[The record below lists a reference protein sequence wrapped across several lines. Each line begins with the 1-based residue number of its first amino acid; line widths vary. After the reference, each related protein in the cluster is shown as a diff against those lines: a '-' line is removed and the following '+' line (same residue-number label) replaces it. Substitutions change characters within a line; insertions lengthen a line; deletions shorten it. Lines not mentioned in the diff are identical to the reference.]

1 LPKYKELG
9 GIKMRK
15 SLLIVIVLLC
25 VATLMAS
32 MAYNTATISN
42 AAELKISN
50 TNVALLALSPLGG
63 IGNLDQ
69 TSYVEDGN
77 LVFEF
82 GRGNNPWFG
91 GDMNYGLQKNSTYEW
106 WNGGASNTGL
116 FAIQNRSAEKI
127 ELYIKIKDIPA
138 GVTIKTNQSMGDGGN
153 GWQTANGTW
162 KKLPRV
168 LASGSTCDIGFKI
181 IIDDTAVLGLYGM
194 EVMVKA
200 VAIP

>member
-1 LPKYKELG
+1 
-9 GIKMRK
+9 MRK
-15 SLLIVIVLLC
+15 SLLIVIALLC
-25 VATLMAS
+25 MATLMAT

-42 AAELKISN
+42 AAELKITN
-50 TNVALLALSPLGG
+50 TNTALLALSPHSGL
-63 IGNLDQ
+63 GNLDQ
-69 TSYVEDGN
+69 TSYIHNGN
-77 LVFEF
+77 LMFEF

-116 FAIQNRSAEKI
+116 FSIQNRSAEKI

-138 GVTIKTNQSMGDGGN
+138 GVTIKTNQSIGDGGN

-168 LASGSTCDIGFKI
+168 LTSGSTCDMNLRI
-181 IIDDTAVLGLYGM
+181 IIDDTATLALYNM
-194 EVMVKA
+194 EIIIKA
-200 VAIP
+200 VAID